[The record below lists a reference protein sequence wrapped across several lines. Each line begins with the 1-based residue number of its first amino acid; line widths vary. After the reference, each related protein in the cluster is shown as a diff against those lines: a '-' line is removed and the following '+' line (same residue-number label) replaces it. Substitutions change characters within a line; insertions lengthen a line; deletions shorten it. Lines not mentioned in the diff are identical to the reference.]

1 MPCSKTHLS
10 VASSTLTPHVWFTGN
25 FYTTSLIIQSIF
37 HVCFF
42 TLVIY
47 YPIYV
52 LRNRNVY
59 KGASCKYLIITGNTD
74 NLKASS
80 NTVSNV
86 VSYSTQCLWK
96 TVVTSDPWFSCHRR
110 ERRLYW
116 QPVCSFIPCG
126 YILTGIAV
134 IVLELPQQWGNIGE
148 QCCTEY
154 CGGSAVGLVRY
165 LSCSLQLCLHYRIIL
180 NQEEPSEQL
189 LTLDIN

>member
-47 YPIYV
+47 YPIYF

-80 NTVSNV
+80 NTISNV

-96 TVVTSDPWFSCHRR
+96 FVVTSNLLFSHHHR
-110 ERRLYW
+110 ERRLHW
-116 QPVCSFIPCG
+116 QSVCCFIPCG

-134 IVLELPQQWGNIGE
+134 
-148 QCCTEY
+148 
-154 CGGSAVGLVRY
+154 
-165 LSCSLQLCLHYRIIL
+165 SCSEAASVVRENWWAVLHGALQRVCCWAGQI
-180 NQEEPSEQL
+180 SQL
-189 LTLDIN
+189 FCSVAVCITE